1 MNAALDDQYSLDP
14 SHPLFLSEPGPLDL
28 LLLED
33 NDVDAA
39 VFEGAASRSSYTLHI
54 RRAKS
59 LAQFFSEIA
68 RKLPHVI
75 CADHNL
81 PDGLATDALALR
93 NKACPQSPF
102 IVITGAG
109 EEEIAVEYLKKGA
122 ADYLSKRQL
131 DQFPRALENVLIS
144 YKNASLRRLAELET
158 ERLNKELLA
167 LIKHVEGERDEEK
180 RSLSRDIH
188 DQLGQELTALKLGLF
203 WMQREM
209 DKAPEK
215 TPHLSDKVQ
224 DLLDL
229 NSSIILQVRDIA
241 RSLRPVVLDQVG
253 ISAGIETLIQYF
265 NRRETIFCGLHLN
278 NLPENLSQSLQTDLF
293 RIVQEGL
300 TNISRHSK
308 ANFANVR
315 LTGRPTGLLLE
326 IGDDGQGMT
335 LSKDA
340 EGDTLSGLGLVGMRE
355 RVRGHNG
362 EMKVSSKRNKGTDI
376 QITIPLADID

>member
-1 MNAALDDQYSLDP
+1 M
-14 SHPLFLSEPGPLDL
+14 
-28 LLLED
+28 
-33 NDVDAA
+33 V
-39 VFEGAASRSSYTLHI
+39 
-54 RRAKS
+54 
-59 LAQFFSEIA
+59 
-68 RKLPHVI
+68 
-75 CADHNL
+75 
-81 PDGLATDALALR
+81 
-93 NKACPQSPF
+93 
-102 IVITGAG
+102 
-109 EEEIAVEYLKKGA
+109 
-122 ADYLSKRQL
+122 
-131 DQFPRALENVLIS
+131 S

-224 DLLDL
+224 NLLDL

-265 NRRETIFCGLHLN
+265 NRRETIFCGLHLD

>member
-1 MNAALDDQYSLDP
+1 
-14 SHPLFLSEPGPLDL
+14 
-28 LLLED
+28 
-33 NDVDAA
+33 
-39 VFEGAASRSSYTLHI
+39 
-54 RRAKS
+54 
-59 LAQFFSEIA
+59 
-68 RKLPHVI
+68 
-75 CADHNL
+75 
-81 PDGLATDALALR
+81 
-93 NKACPQSPF
+93 
-102 IVITGAG
+102 
-109 EEEIAVEYLKKGA
+109 
-122 ADYLSKRQL
+122 
-131 DQFPRALENVLIS
+131 
-144 YKNASLRRLAELET
+144 
-158 ERLNKELLA
+158 
-167 LIKHVEGERDEEK
+167 
-180 RSLSRDIH
+180 
-188 DQLGQELTALKLGLF
+188 
-203 WMQREM
+203 M

-224 DLLDL
+224 NLLDL

-253 ISAGIETLIQYF
+253 ISAGIDTLIQYF
-265 NRRETIFCGLHLN
+265 NRRETIFCGLHLD

-315 LTGRPTGLLLE
+315 LTRRPTGLLLE